1 MGSVHPHEI
10 LRFQIPVRSHKPTR
24 HVFHRPVMFI
34 LPIDQNEPTLREWWF
49 DDVNPFVSTLDNR
62 ISFSVLGR
70 RNANSFEDYPKRTR
84 IAE

>member
-1 MGSVHPHEI
+1 
-10 LRFQIPVRSHKPTR
+10 
-24 HVFHRPVMFI
+24 MFI